1 MSRSRLSVCL
11 AQVSVLLVGTVC
23 LAAAWLPLKADPVP
37 SQEPSPGTN
46 TLVREPIRV
55 GGNVQESKLI
65 YKVEPVYPEEA
76 KRARIT
82 ARVTMVVTTNEEG
95 VVSDIR
101 VSSGHPL
108 LVDAAVSAVKQ
119 WRYSPTL
126 LNGVPVPV
134 MFTVTCAFNYM
145 GDSDVL
151 LAMDE
156 NGNLRGSRQDTDV
169 ESWIPKLMQGGT
181 AYINLAPAVPLLTA
195 EKAIQGLLKRGVKL
209 IQLNGPFA
217 LYQGKL
223 FYTGTPA
230 KPPQF
235 VPDIMRLRALLGASP
250 RQTEPRV
257 LNMLIYYIYINEA
270 GEILGV
276 QCIAGPNN
284 PDIARE
290 LMRTPVFSP
299 ALLES
304 EPVPFMY
311 AFRMAI

>member
-1 MSRSRLSVCL
+1 MSRSRISVCL

-23 LAAAWLPLKADPVP
+23 LAAAWLPLKGDPVA
-37 SQEPSPGTN
+37 SQEPSPGTKAV
-46 TLVREPIRV
+46 VREPIRV
-55 GGNVQESKLI
+55 GGNMQESKLI
-65 YKVEPVYPEEA
+65 YKVEPIYPEEA
-76 KRARIT
+76 KKARIS
-82 ARVTMVVTTNEEG
+82 ARVTMVVTANEEG

-156 NGNLRGSRQDTDV
+156 NGNFRDLRQDTDI
-169 ESWIPKLMQGGT
+169 ENWIPKLTQVGT
-181 AYINLAPAVPLLTA
+181 AYINLAPAVPLPTA
-195 EKAIQGLLKRGVKL
+195 ERAIQGLLKRGVQK

-223 FYTGTPA
+223 FYTGTPVR
-230 KPPQF
+230 PPQI
-235 VPDIMRLRALLGASP
+235 VPNTEKLRALLDASP

-257 LNMLIYYIYINEA
+257 VNMLAYHIYINEV

-276 QCIAGPNN
+276 QRIAGPDN
-284 PDIARE
+284 PEIDRE
-290 LMRTPVFSP
+290 LMQTPVFSP

-311 AFRMAI
+311 AFRMAM